1 MSFTTLLPPTFKNDV
16 SRWLSADCPTT
27 DIGGYVV
34 GEKLEKA
41 LLFCKSSGVIAGI
54 PFAQAVFDEM
64 DLDVEWLYS
73 EGDEV
78 EASSAEKVIIAIV
91 SGKCRNILLA
101 ERTALNILSRASG
114 VATATKKSVDIAKSN
129 KWHGWVAGTRKTTPG
144 FKAVEKYALQ
154 VGGGATHRQD
164 LSQMVMLKDNHIWST
179 GSITNAVSKARA
191 MAGFSM
197 KIEVE
202 TKSMEEALEAA
213 EAGAD
218 IVMLDNFV
226 AKDLHIVADVVK
238 GKHPNII
245 IEASGG
251 ITETTMHEY
260 MGPCVDVISRGNL
273 TQGYPC
279 LDFSLKIDPQSDKL

>member
-1 MSFTTLLPPTFKNDV
+1 M
-16 SRWLSADCPTT
+16 
-27 DIGGYVV
+27 
-34 GEKLEKA
+34 
-41 LLFCKSSGVIAGI
+41 
-54 PFAQAVFDEM
+54 
-64 DLDVEWLYS
+64 
-73 EGDEV
+73 
-78 EASSAEKVIIAIV
+78 AE
-91 SGKCRNILLA
+91 
-101 ERTALNILSRASG
+101 
-114 VATATKKSVDIAKSN
+114 IAKEELDN
-129 KWHGWVAGTRKTTPG
+129 KNKLSTPKSAADFLKEFDSPWSGLARSRRLSVGTQDTIRLLRTHTRET
-144 FKAVEKYALQ
+144 FDQ
-154 VGGGATHRQD
+154 VT
-164 LSQMVMLKDNHIWST
+164 S
-179 GSITNAVSKARA
+179 
-191 MAGFSM
+191 
-197 KIEVE
+197 
-202 TKSMEEALEAA
+202 KSMEEALEAA